1 MRKMIKNAKTQKKYL
16 SLGYFSVM
24 LILWTFVL
32 VVSEITSIKKK
43 KDCFDFFVCG
53 RWWGYHPPLSNI
65 WNQNNFWALGQ
76 RPPWWMCRPCE
87 CQRKHL
93 LLSQE
98 MRPGYCHREAAVG
111 FALYCYGPKT
121 SCNIPPAKNLRTEP
135 RSWKRWCVLAHWSG
149 AAKTICGTICSV
161 GVDKSSGWD
170 LADAKMPTVWTRTK
184 QSRARWGA
192 RTSSMPCDGRPQ
204 EIWLDCFPSKAQDG
218 NLTTDARMSLF
229 PFVFLFL
236 SSSAASQVFSE
247 ILCASLSHLL
257 EK

>member
-1 MRKMIKNAKTQKKYL
+1 
-16 SLGYFSVM
+16 
-24 LILWTFVL
+24 
-32 VVSEITSIKKK
+32 
-43 KDCFDFFVCG
+43 
-53 RWWGYHPPLSNI
+53 
-65 WNQNNFWALGQ
+65 
-76 RPPWWMCRPCE
+76 
-87 CQRKHL
+87 
-93 LLSQE
+93 

-111 FALYCYGPKT
+111 FAPYCYGPKT

-135 RSWKRWCVLAHWSG
+135 RSWKRWWVLAHWSG

-192 RTSSMPCDGRPQ
+192 RTSSMPCDGQPQ

-236 SSSAASQVFSE
+236 SSSAASQVLVKSFVLHCLTCWRSCVGRRVRALFVNLELSVPGIFTARQHNE
-247 ILCASLSHLL
+247 III
-257 EK
+257 